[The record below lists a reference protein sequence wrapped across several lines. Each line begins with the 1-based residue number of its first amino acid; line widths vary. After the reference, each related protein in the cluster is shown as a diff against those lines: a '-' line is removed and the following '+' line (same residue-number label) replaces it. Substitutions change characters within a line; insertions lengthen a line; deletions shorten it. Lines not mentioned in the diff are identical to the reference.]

1 MPASPPP
8 DTVIERFQEHGTPVF
23 THFWDT
29 NYPGGGAGTNGVLE
43 LDGQYIYY
51 VDDLYESPIF
61 DSLRDAITAG
71 EVNYVNSGTERIEC
85 DAIPHAEIASLLVYD
100 EEDPTQGFLI
110 NGVAYTAEGKLKSD
124 VE

>member
-1 MPASPPP
+1 MPTSPPP
-8 DTVIERFQEHGTPVF
+8 DTVLERFQERGTPVF

-71 EVNYVNSGTERIEC
+71 EVNYVNSCTERIEC
-85 DAIPHAEIASLLVYD
+85 DAIPHAEIAPLLVYD

-110 NGVAYTAEGKLKSD
+110 NGVTYTAE
-124 VE
+124 